1 MPYLVEIKPALRRA
15 VIRGEGPAD
24 VNETIAWMR
33 RLAED
38 PAFEPGFGMLVDV
51 RELAYIA
58 SFDDLLVL
66 RDVFEELRDAFS
78 GPIAVVVPDLLRYGI
93 TRTISGLTSMFG
105 VRIEAFREEP
115 AAEAWLVAE
124 TGPA

>member
-1 MPYLVEIKPALRRA
+1 MPYLVEIRPETRRA
-15 VIRGEGPAD
+15 VVRGQGPAD
-24 VNETIAWMR
+24 VAETVAWMR

-58 SFDDLLVL
+58 SFDDLLVM
-66 RDVFEELRDAFS
+66 RDVFEELRDAFR
-78 GPIAVVVPDLLRYGI
+78 GPIAVVVPDMLRYGI
-93 TRTISGLTSMFG
+93 TRTISGLTALFG

-115 AAEAWLVAE
+115 EAEAWLAAE
-124 TGPA
+124 TGPD